1 MEYKNCIPVFEAE
14 GTNYE
19 IGYAIG
25 SQAKSQVLCCIQSY
39 KDQFAQ
45 FVGLEWSK
53 AKKLAQQYKAIIEDY
68 NHDYIDEMQ
77 GIADG
82 AGVEFDD
89 ILLLNCRSEVV
100 LRNAE
105 DATPDGCTAIAVT
118 PKRTKS
124 GHTLIGQNWDWKPSQ
139 RDAMII
145 VKIKQTSNDKPN
157 LVLLTEAGII
167 GKYGMNS
174 AGLGFCFN
182 AMAVNDFPH
191 GALPLHI
198 ACRGAMDSQNL
209 CEAINSVTRKQ
220 LGCAVNFLFAS
231 RDGVAVDV
239 EVANDDFD
247 VLYPENGIMIHT
259 NHFRSL
265 RLPRHPYK
273 DTAKGKWP
281 DSFIRLGRAIE
292 LTADISDGI
301 DVQDFQRIFADHAD
315 YPTSI
320 CHHEDPRDP
329 IHARL
334 GTVTSFIMDLYR
346 FEMHVCL
353 GAPCEKRYELYKF

>member
-19 IGYAIG
+19 IGFAVG
-25 SQAKSQVLCCIQSY
+25 SKAKKQVLTCIQSY
-39 KDQFAQ
+39 KDQFEA
-45 FVGLEWSK
+45 FVGLPWDK
-53 AKKLAQQYKAIIEDY
+53 AKQLAQQYKPIIEEY

-82 AGVEFDD
+82 AGVTFDD

-118 PKRTKS
+118 PERTRD
-124 GHTLIGQNWDWKPSQ
+124 GGTLLGQNWDWKPSQ

-145 VKIKQTSNDKPN
+145 VKIKQTANDRPN

-198 ACRGAMDSQNL
+198 ALRGAMDSQNL
-209 CEAINSVTRKQ
+209 CEAITSVTKKQ
-220 LGCAVNFLFAS
+220 LGCAVNFLIAS
-231 RDGVAVDV
+231 RDGEAVDI
-239 EVANDDFD
+239 EVSNDDFD
-247 VLYPENGIMIHT
+247 VLYPQDSIIVHT

-265 RLPRHPYK
+265 RLPRYPYK
-273 DTAKGKWP
+273 DTSKAKWP
-281 DSFIRLGRAIE
+281 DTFIRCGRAEKLARAING
-292 LTADISDGI
+292 GI
-301 DVQDFQRIFADHAD
+301 CVKDFQKIFADHAD

-329 IHARL
+329 VHARL

-346 FEMHVCL
+346 LEMHVCL